1 MWSYRGPAALTSRGA
16 TFKVKR
22 VRCRGVKRR
31 QAEETL
37 GHLLAAVVS
46 LAATVLAVPASA
58 QDWPTRPVRVVN
70 TFAVGGTADV
80 LARTV
85 ADHLSNAFG
94 QQFFVETRAGA
105 GGTIGVQS
113 VVNSPPDGYNFVL
126 TNITQLVLAPMTIA
140 KLGYDPLRDL
150 TNIAYIAGAPVV
162 LSVNPTSGVK
172 TLQEFIAYAK
182 KGERPMTYSSS
193 GLGSMGH
200 LVAETFAQKAD
211 IRVEHIPYKGAS
223 QGLMDLVGGH
233 IVFSSQTVSSTAAQL
248 RSGALIGLAHTANER
263 IPDYPDLPTFKELGY
278 PDLVSTIWFSL
289 SGPAGLPDD
298 IVQKV
303 NREIKRAVNRPD
315 VQQRLRQDGMVS
327 ETMSTEEFRKF
338 IEAET
343 ARWKPA
349 IERAGL
355 IQP

>member
-1 MWSYRGPAALTSRGA
+1 MRHR
-16 TFKVKR
+16 
-22 VRCRGVKRR
+22 
-31 QAEETL
+31 
-37 GHLLAAVVS
+37 LAAVVF
-46 LAATVLAVPASA
+46 LAITLLIATASA
-58 QDWPTRPVRVVN
+58 QDWPARPVRVVN
-70 TFAVGGTADV
+70 TFAVGGTADI

-85 ADHLSNAFG
+85 ADHLSSAFG

-113 VVNSPPDGYNFVL
+113 VANAAPDGYNFVL

-162 LSVNPTSGVK
+162 LSVNPASGIK
-172 TLQEFIAYAK
+172 TLPEFIAYAK

-200 LVAETFAQKAD
+200 LVAETFAQKAG
-211 IRVEHIPYKGAS
+211 IKVEHVPYKGAS

-233 IVFSSQTVSSTAAQL
+233 IMFSSQTVSSTASQL
-248 RSGALIGLAHTANER
+248 RSGQLIGLAHSASER

-278 PDLVSTIWFSL
+278 PDIVSTIWFSL
-289 SGPAGLPDD
+289 SAPAGLPDD
-298 IVQKV
+298 IVHKV
-303 NREIKRAVNRPD
+303 HREIERCVSRPD
-315 VQQRLRQDGMVS
+315 VRERLRQDGLIS
-327 ETMSTEEFRKF
+327 ETMTTGEFRHF

-343 ARWKPA
+343 VRWRPA

-355 IQP
+355 LQR